1 MKCIKGPGFR
11 PRRPLHLKFNKL
23 LTEVLKMDFCPHYLK
38 GHCSGLNRR
47 DCKYNHDIQTCQLS
61 ACSKTKCMKRHPN
74 VCFNFLKNCCTWRK
88 CSYLHRSPV
97 ALPDTSEVVMV
108 GAVVSDRAHDGD
120 NSRCYAA
127 ERVILEQ
134 KQIIDGLVLKMD
146 LMEKNLFQKHEEIAA
161 RLSDTV
167 ERVVEP
173 LVERVAT
180 LEMETESRKK
190 CEANS
195 CSLVSELVEK
205 VDKMSVSVGCLA
217 QDTDG
222 FRSDVEQ
229 KIKAIRNRTTQ
240 RMTIHTT
247 DMKEKMEICVGMEDR
262 VLVRIGNDFGYLDK
276 RIQDLLEST
285 KELA

>member
-1 MKCIKGPGFR
+1 
-11 PRRPLHLKFNKL
+11 
-23 LTEVLKMDFCPHYLK
+23 
-38 GHCSGLNRR
+38 
-47 DCKYNHDIQTCQLS
+47 
-61 ACSKTKCMKRHPN
+61 
-74 VCFNFLKNCCTWRK
+74 
-88 CSYLHRSPV
+88 
-97 ALPDTSEVVMV
+97 MV
-108 GAVVSDRAHDGD
+108 GAVVSGGAHGGDGGG
-120 NSRCYAA
+120 CCAA
-127 ERVILEQ
+127 EKVVLEQ

-146 LMEKNLFQKHEEIAA
+146 QMEKSLFQKHEEIAA

-195 CSLVSELVEK
+195 CSLVAELVEK

-229 KIKAIRNRTTQ
+229 KIKAIMNRTTQ
-240 RMTIHTT
+240 RMTILTT
-247 DMKEKMEICVGMEDR
+247 DMKEKMVKMKMEKMEDR

-276 RIQDLLEST
+276 RIQDLLKRT
-285 KELA
+285 RKLA

>member
-1 MKCIKGPGFR
+1 
-11 PRRPLHLKFNKL
+11 
-23 LTEVLKMDFCPHYLK
+23 
-38 GHCSGLNRR
+38 
-47 DCKYNHDIQTCQLS
+47 
-61 ACSKTKCMKRHPN
+61 
-74 VCFNFLKNCCTWRK
+74 
-88 CSYLHRSPV
+88 
-97 ALPDTSEVVMV
+97 MV

-161 RLSDTV
+161 SLSDTV
-167 ERVVEP
+167 ERVVNELLVQVEP
-173 LVERVAT
+173 LVERVAN
-180 LEMETESRKK
+180 LEMENESRKK
-190 CEANS
+190 YEANS
-195 CSLVSELVEK
+195 CSLVAELVEK
-205 VDKMSVSVGCLA
+205 VDKMSVTVSCLA
-217 QDTDG
+217 KDTDG

-229 KIKAIRNRTTQ
+229 KITAIRNRTTQ
-240 RMTIHTT
+240 RMTALTK